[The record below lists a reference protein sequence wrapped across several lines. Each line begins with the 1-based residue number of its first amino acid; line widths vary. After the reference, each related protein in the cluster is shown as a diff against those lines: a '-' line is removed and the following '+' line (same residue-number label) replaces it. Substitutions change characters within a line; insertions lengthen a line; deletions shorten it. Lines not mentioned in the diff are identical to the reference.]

1 MYTIKGYYWLI
12 FPFRPLLCYFF
23 PNIETY
29 FSSHS
34 YSAFTITINYQ
45 NHLYFGRILLV
56 MDIHCPVKLAACPV
70 NIKSGPFVSDSQ
82 QVALQRPYK
91 CDFCHK
97 SFYRLEHKVRHVR
110 THTGEKPHACSYGQ
124 CDKRFARSDEL
135 SRHVRVHTAPSAVL
149 LQRRRKTRQHAK
161 YTSKPR
167 STEDEE
173 AYAKQQQHCSILRFI
188 QPTTHLNTNTSIST
202 SSSSSLST
210 STSTSSTSS
219 SALSTSS
226 DHLPLSQCTQPQP
239 PSLSSSSPS
248 PSRVSPYRQAP
259 GAKLHHCPAEACYK
273 SFWRRGQLTRHI
285 EKQHGVRLTKADLDD
300 PDIVAQKMLAGMP
313 SPTLSADETY
323 TLSGST
329 STATSSPTFRS
340 VNLDHSP
347 RTPEN
352 HHHHHNHHLHN
363 YSYYQCSSQTQKYEE
378 EEEKGW
384 LPSWHSPDKELGYCG
399 LDKQETIYLPPLS
412 QHDKELPW
420 KVHDSNNMSPIFP
433 YRLPSLKSLFP

>member
-1 MYTIKGYYWLI
+1 
-12 FPFRPLLCYFF
+12 
-23 PNIETY
+23 
-29 FSSHS
+29 
-34 YSAFTITINYQ
+34 
-45 NHLYFGRILLV
+45 
-56 MDIHCPVKLAACPV
+56 MDIHCPVKLTACPA
-70 NIKSGPFVSDSQ
+70 NIKPAFVPDS
-82 QVALQRPYK
+82 QVALQRPYG

-110 THTGEKPHACSYGQ
+110 THTGEKPHACSFEQ

-188 QPTTHLNTNTSIST
+188 QPTL
-202 SSSSSLST
+202 L
-210 STSTSSTSS
+210 
-219 SALSTSS
+219 
-226 DHLPLSQCTQPQP
+226 QCTQRQP
-239 PSLSSSSPS
+239 PS

-285 EKQHGVRLTKADLDD
+285 EKQHGVLLTKSDLDN
-300 PDIVAQKMLAGMP
+300 PDTVAQKMLLGMP
-313 SPTLSADETY
+313 SPSLSADETD
-323 TLSGST
+323 TVG
-329 STATSSPTFRS
+329 STATSSPALRS
-340 VNLDHSP
+340 IHLDRLSCMP
-347 RTPEN
+347 DNQQAQE
-352 HHHHHNHHLHN
+352 
-363 YSYYQCSSQTQKYEE
+363 QEV
-378 EEEKGW
+378 W
-384 LPSWHSPDKELGYCG
+384 LPSWYSPGKDFGCHG
-399 LDKQETIYLPPLS
+399 LDKETVYLPPLS

-420 KVHDSNNMSPIFP
+420 NHDSNNLPIFP